1 MRLMLAAERAKLLEF
16 QTLSGRLF
24 ILRIAVVSSLALV
37 AL

>member
-16 QTLSGRLF
+16 QTLGSRLF
-24 ILRIAVVSSLALV
+24 ILRIAVISSLAFV